1 MVEECLEEVGD
12 NELVGIAKVDTI
24 DAEIDSGHVDEVGG
38 IVVITVHCGQTSAGG
53 GGHFVTV
60 RWS

>member
-1 MVEECLEEVGD
+1 M
-12 NELVGIAKVDTI
+12 DTI